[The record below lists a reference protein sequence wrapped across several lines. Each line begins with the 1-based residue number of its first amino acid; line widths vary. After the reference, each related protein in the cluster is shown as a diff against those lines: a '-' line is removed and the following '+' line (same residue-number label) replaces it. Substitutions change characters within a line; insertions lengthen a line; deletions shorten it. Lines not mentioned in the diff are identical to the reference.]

1 MKAFAD
7 GWFALRTEYL
17 QVCGLPLWLHA
28 FADASGVVLLD
39 SGIAGTPETSIRSE
53 LAEAGLR
60 IEDVS
65 LVINSHAHPDHMG
78 GNSSLAE
85 ISSPVFAGP
94 ASEAGWLED
103 NDLLVRELWD
113 ANPDA
118 YLMSPAER
126 ADLDEQ
132 LGERVRVDRLLRN
145 GDEIVLGDATLR
157 VITTS
162 GHSPGHIAVHDAD
175 RGVLFTFD
183 DVQGRGLPVA
193 GSAEWLAPLYLD
205 VDRYRGGLRRLRELD
220 FTTMRPSH
228 GDPLD
233 REAALA
239 RIDESLLFVD
249 TADEFVREY
258 VDRDR
263 PVRLDELAVAMGT
276 RLGTF
281 GGSTLQTRSIAKAH
295 LDHLVRSGELVPQW
309 TPKHRPSTPGAGSG
323 GH

>member
-7 GWFALRTEYL
+7 GWFALHTEYE

-28 FADASGVVLLD
+28 FADASGIVLLD
-39 SGIAGTPETSIRSE
+39 SGIAGTPETSIRGE
-53 LAEAGLR
+53 LAAAGLR

-65 LVINSHAHPDHMG
+65 LVVNSHAHPDHMG
-78 GNSSLAE
+78 GNGALAG

-94 ASEAGWLED
+94 ALEAGWLED

-113 ANPDA
+113 AAPDA

-126 ADLDEQ
+126 ADLDGQ
-132 LGERVRVDRLLRN
+132 LGERVRIDRLLR
-145 GDEIVLGDATLR
+145 DDDQIVLADTTLQ

-162 GHSPGHIAVHDAD
+162 GHSPGHIAVHDAG

-193 GSAEWLAPLYLD
+193 GSADWLAPLYLD
-205 VDRYRGGLRRLRELD
+205 VERYRCGLHRLRELD
-220 FTTMRPSH
+220 FATMRPSH

-233 REAALA
+233 RDAALA
-239 RIDESLLFVD
+239 RIDESLTFVD

-258 VDRDR
+258 VDRNE
-263 PVRLDELAVAMGT
+263 PVRLQELAVAMGT

-295 LDHLVRSGELVPQW
+295 LDHLVRSGDLVPQW
-309 TPKHRPSTPGAGSG
+309 TRRTGSEANS
-323 GH
+323 H